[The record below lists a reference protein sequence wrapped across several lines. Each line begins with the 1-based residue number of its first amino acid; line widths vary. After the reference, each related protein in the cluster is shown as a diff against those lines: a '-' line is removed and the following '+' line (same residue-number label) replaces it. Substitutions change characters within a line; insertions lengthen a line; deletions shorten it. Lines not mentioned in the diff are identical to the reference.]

1 MSKAELLDAQ
11 AQELKLAHQDRVME
25 QTKERRNALEA
36 FIYDT
41 RDKVKSINSLNFVHF
56 LKTFLQDQIVK

>member
-1 MSKAELLDAQ
+1 MSEAELSDAQ
-11 AQELKLAHQDRVME
+11 AKELKLAHQDRVME

-36 FIYDT
+36 FIYET